1 MAIGSILTMN
11 IILTMNEIPIFPR
24 FCHWDADCIVIIR
37 PRATFLAYRVLFILS
52 SGATQLNSG
61 INVTM

>member
-1 MAIGSILTMN
+1 MPQFIRICFDVNGSLQIFIGISYSI
-11 IILTMNEIPIFPR
+11 IYKI
-24 FCHWDADCIVIIR
+24 
-37 PRATFLAYRVLFILS
+37 RVLFILS